1 MNQQEQA
8 RIQVLNCVL
17 EYQLPIAQAA
27 EIMGVGER
35 HTKRLLAAYRKDGA
49 AALAHGNRGRRPHNA
64 VPERAAAAVVKLASN
79 GYAGTNHT
87 HFTELLREREGIDL
101 SRPTVR
107 RILVK
112 AGIGSPRS
120 RRSQQHRFRRRRMPQ
135 EGMLVQVDGSQHPWL
150 DDRGPKLTL
159 LIAVDDA
166 TGTVAQAVFRTT
178 EDTRG
183 YLVLLEGLVRQWG
196 IPLAIYSD
204 RHAAFKYNA
213 RQKPVPVETTQFA
226 GVLRELGVQQIFALS
241 PQAKGR
247 VERMLETFQDRLVT
261 ELRLAGASNIDEAS
275 LVLREYLPRFN
286 ARFSV
291 AAEQPE
297 TAYRPV
303 PEELSLTETICLRDT
318 RKVARDNTVKY
329 QWRVLQLLPGAERP
343 SYAGLRVDVLER
355 ADGELMLR
363 YQGDAVDFREGPP
376 PSSALWGEGTGDSA
390 SAGGRDTGGEQAT
403 CHLDE
408 DQQKLLSALE
418 SPVEKRARV
427 KSAAFK
433 DRTGKVKPLRHQL
446 HRMPTAT
453 QQARWEAVQ
462 NAKEQGL
469 SLRAISRTLGIAKN
483 TVKKYMSAESPPAK
497 KLSAKERAK
506 AEALAA
512 SLIVADKSG

>member
-1 MNQQEQA
+1 M
-8 RIQVLNCVL
+8 LNSVL

-27 EIMGVGER
+27 EIMGVSER
-35 HTKRLLAAYRKDGA
+35 HTKRLLAGYRKDGP
-49 AALAHGNRGRRPHNA
+49 AALAHGNRGRKPHNA
-64 VPERAAAAVVKLASN
+64 VPETAAAAVVKLASN
-79 GYAGTNHT
+79 GYAGANHS

-120 RRSQQHRFRRRRMPQ
+120 RRFQQHRFRRRRMPQ
-135 EGMLVQVDGSQHPWL
+135 QGMLVQIDGSQHPWL
-150 DDRGPKLTL
+150 EDRGPKLTL

-196 IPLAIYSD
+196 IPLALYSD

-226 GVLRELGVQQIFALS
+226 RVMRELGVQQIFALS

-261 ELRLAGASNIDEAS
+261 ELRLADASTISQANE
-275 LVLREYLPRFN
+275 VLQEFLPKFN
-286 ARFSV
+286 ARFAV

-303 PEELSLTETICLRDT
+303 PDGLSLTETICLKDT

-329 QWRVLQLLPGAERP
+329 HWRVLQLLPGAERS
-343 SYAGLRVDVLER
+343 SYAGLRVDVMER
-355 ADGELMLR
+355 ADGELMVR
-363 YQGDAVDFREGPP
+363 YQGEAVEFQEGPS
-376 PSSALWGEGTGDSA
+376 PSSALWGADSG
-390 SAGGRDTGGEQAT
+390 SSPRPGGGELHEVAGSPANG
-403 CHLDE
+403 HLNEAQSKLLADLESSDE
-408 DQQKLLSALE
+408 DEASVEGVATKSRGGKAK
-418 SPVEKRARV
+418 PV
-427 KSAAFK
+427 
-433 DRTGKVKPLRHQL
+433 RHSL
-446 HRMPTAT
+446 HRTPSQA
-453 QQARWEAVQ
+453 QKARWEAMQ
-462 NAKEQGL
+462 QAREQGL
-469 SLRAISRTLGIAKN
+469 SLRTIARELGMARDTVGKYAK
-483 TVKKYMSAESPPAK
+483 AENPPTK
-497 KLSAKERAK
+497 KLSAKELAK
-506 AEALAA
+506 AEALTASSTAA
-512 SLIVADKSG
+512 D